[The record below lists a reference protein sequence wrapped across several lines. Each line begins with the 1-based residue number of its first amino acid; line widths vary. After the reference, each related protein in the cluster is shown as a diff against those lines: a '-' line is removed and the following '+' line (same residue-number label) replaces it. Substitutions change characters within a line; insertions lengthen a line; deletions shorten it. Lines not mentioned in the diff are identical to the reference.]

1 MLTCTKHTI
10 YVDEQFWTCVSMSA
24 FAINCVWKF
33 FYSKTEKNCWWK
45 VKSFRICWVIN
56 LWQYQFN
63 SLTIYNSY
71 NCITAAIII
80 ALIIRVVDNSL
91 GTQSNRHGDCKT
103 LMFQSCL
110 ILLSSPHVATLA
122 GEKTTKQFNA
132 LMIMMY
138 EQLKTTNKSYTC
150 VVLMFP
156 TPPPPILFRLLLLL

>member
-1 MLTCTKHTI
+1 M
-10 YVDEQFWTCVSMSA
+10 
-24 FAINCVWKF
+24 
-33 FYSKTEKNCWWK
+33 
-45 VKSFRICWVIN
+45 KSFRICWVIN

-80 ALIIRVVDNSL
+80 ALIIRVVENSL
-91 GTQSNRHGDCKT
+91 GTQSSRHGDCKT

-110 ILLSSPHVATLA
+110 SLLSSPNIATLA

-138 EQLKTTNKSYTC
+138 EQLKTTNKSCTC

-156 TPPPPILFRLLLLL
+156 TPRPHRQFSFGFSCCCSCFCCFCGCVPPPPARLGFCRGLRHQEQYRHLTS

>member
-1 MLTCTKHTI
+1 M
-10 YVDEQFWTCVSMSA
+10 
-24 FAINCVWKF
+24 
-33 FYSKTEKNCWWK
+33 
-45 VKSFRICWVIN
+45 
-56 LWQYQFN
+56 WQYQFN

-91 GTQSNRHGDCKT
+91 GTHGDCKT

-110 ILLSSPHVATLA
+110 ILLSSPNIATLV

-138 EQLKTTNKSYTC
+138 EQLKTTNKSCTC

-156 TPPPPILFRLLLLL
+156 TPPPPHHSLSASLVVVAASVVSVDVCLLLPPVWGFAAVCAIKNNTDI